1 MYSTSFNASGKL
13 DVKYQINRNG
23 SKEFTWDTESE
34 AADGSTVEG
43 DYDVTAST
51 WELFIK
57 RFKGDREKTLS
68 LTLGAGLSFP
78 VYTTNTILA
87 EITAVQSRVEEGE
100 YYWEL
105 VNLTENKTRISG
117 KWFFTYD
124 PQE

>member
-13 DVKYQINRNG
+13 PVYYQINRDG
-23 SKEFTWDTESE
+23 DKEFVWDEE
-34 AADGSTVEG
+34 DEDGVST
-43 DYDVTAST
+43 DYDVTVST

-57 RFKGDREKTLS
+57 RYKGDKEKTLS

-87 EITAVQSRVEEGE
+87 EITAAQSRVEEGE
-100 YYWEL
+100 YHWEL